1 MKTKILAILLCFMG
15 TTTISTYA
23 QSETKTTEKKEQTQR
38 PRERVRRDSL
48 PNQKMIKDLSLNDD
62 QIKKLKDISAN
73 YDKKTKELRDKY
85 KDDRATFMEKMKAQN
100 EEREKEI
107 NNVLNDEQKKIWEK
121 QKKEQAE
128 LMKKMRENRNN
139 RGDRG
144 GRGSGGNRPAP
155 RQ

>member
-128 LMKKMRENRNN
+128 QMKKMRENRNN